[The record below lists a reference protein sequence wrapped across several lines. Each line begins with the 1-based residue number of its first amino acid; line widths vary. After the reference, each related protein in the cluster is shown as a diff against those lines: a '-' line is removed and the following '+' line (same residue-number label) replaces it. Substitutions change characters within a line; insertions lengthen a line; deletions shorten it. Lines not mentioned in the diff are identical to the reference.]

1 MRECASVAKSSQQIQ
16 ELLQNE
22 PQQNEEFNHIF
33 DAIFTDATDAHLRM
47 DVQERVLA
55 AYGQN
60 SVTQQFNV
68 TKVYKVVDDNFFV
81 GTLSNIIDRIKNYS
95 PKRGLN
101 ETQIQQ
107 FSTALFRKTDRILQS
122 TNIYSDYVVEEAITI
137 TNSVLQE
144 YKLNK
149 FEQKK
154 QAHRFVFAFLVQKL
168 KIKQHEWE
176 SKNLISA
183 RLKSERDG
191 FRNLY
196 NNTIFGMNGL
206 RLLTTDLQAMLDKHW
221 RDAYRHFICKKV
233 VNQLQSA
240 SWVSNHRVLSAYAD
254 KELLDLI
261 QAKQIKS
268 HDLMTIITTL
278 WKRKSRAYWKLYMQS
293 DGGFFENN

>member
-1 MRECASVAKSSQQIQ
+1 
-16 ELLQNE
+16 
-22 PQQNEEFNHIF
+22 
-33 DAIFTDATDAHLRM
+33 
-47 DVQERVLA
+47 
-55 AYGQN
+55 
-60 SVTQQFNV
+60 
-68 TKVYKVVDDNFFV
+68 
-81 GTLSNIIDRIKNYS
+81 
-95 PKRGLN
+95 
-101 ETQIQQ
+101 
-107 FSTALFRKTDRILQS
+107 
-122 TNIYSDYVVEEAITI
+122 
-137 TNSVLQE
+137 
-144 YKLNK
+144 LNK

-176 SKNLISA
+176 SKNLISV

-206 RLLTTDLQAMLDKHW
+206 RLLTTDLQAMLHKHW
-221 RDAYRHFICKKV
+221 RDAYGHFICKEV
-233 VNQLQSA
+233 VNQLQSV
-240 SWVSNHRVLSAYAD
+240 SWVSNHRVLFAYAD

-268 HDLMTIITTL
+268 HDLMTIIITTL